1 MHAAA
6 PSGRPHLRLALVG
19 FGHVGR
25 RLVSLL
31 DEMADTLP
39 FTADVIAIATRRHGL
54 AIDAR
59 GLDTAHALQQVTRGD
74 RLSHLH
80 AGPPPDEAT
89 GTGLIAEVA
98 QRCAADAARGHVV
111 CIESTVLDI
120 TRGEPAC
127 THIAT
132 ALAHG
137 LHAVTVN
144 KGPAAFAA
152 QTLAAQARQARRWF
166 LHEGAVMDGIPVFT
180 LVRDTLPGVR
190 VDGFRGVI
198 NTTTNFVLS
207 ALAGGHSFDQ
217 AVADMQARGIAEAD
231 PSLDIDGWDAAAKT
245 AALVNVLMQGQLSP
259 HEVARTGI
267 GHLTADAVRKVEAS
281 GDRLR
286 LVASAA
292 RTSDGIRASVAP
304 QALPAHDP
312 LAGVDDTD
320 NALYLSLDPLGEL
333 GIVQRGGT
341 LTHTAYAVI
350 SDLACIA
357 RSPIPEEH
365 S

>member
-1 MHAAA
+1 
-6 PSGRPHLRLALVG
+6 VG

-31 DEMADTLP
+31 DEMADALP
-39 FTADVIAIATRRHGL
+39 FTADIVGIATRRHGR

-59 GLDTAHALQQVTRGD
+59 GLSPTDALERVSRGD
-74 RLSHLH
+74 RLTDLH
-80 AGPPPDEAT
+80 TGPMPDEAT

-98 QRCAADAARGHVV
+98 RRCGDDASRGHLV

-127 THIAT
+127 THIAA

-152 QTLAAQARQARRWF
+152 HALAAQARQARRWF
-166 LHEGAVMDGIPVFT
+166 LHEGAVMDGIPVFN
-180 LVRDTLPGVR
+180 LVRETLPGVR

-207 ALAGGHSFDQ
+207 ALADGQSFGN
-217 AVADMQARGIAEAD
+217 AVAEMQARGIAEAD

-245 AALVNVLMQGQLSP
+245 AVLVNVLMQGRLSP
-259 HEVARTGI
+259 HDVARTGI
-267 GHLTADAVRKVEAS
+267 GHLTADDVRKVEAS
-281 GDRLR
+281 GHRLR
-286 LVASAA
+286 LVASAE
-292 RTSDGIRASVAP
+292 RTSDGIRTSVAP
-304 QALPAHDP
+304 SALAADDP
-312 LAGVDDTD
+312 LASVEDTD
-320 NALYLSLDPLGEL
+320 NALYLALDPLGEL

-350 SDLACIA
+350 TDLACIA
-357 RSPIPEEH
+357 RSPIPEEM

>member
-6 PSGRPHLRLALVG
+6 AAGRPHLRLALVG

-31 DEMADTLP
+31 DEMADALP
-39 FTADVIAIATRRHGL
+39 FTTDIVGIATRRHGL

-59 GLDTAHALQQVTRGD
+59 GLSPTEALQRVARGET
-74 RLSHLH
+74 LAALH
-80 AGPPPDEAT
+80 RGPGPDDPT
-89 GTGLIAEVA
+89 GPGVIAEVA
-98 QRCAADAARGHVV
+98 RRCADSTASGHLV
-111 CIESTVLDI
+111 CVESTVLDI

-132 ALAHG
+132 ALTHG

-144 KGPAAFAA
+144 KGPAAFASH
-152 QTLAAQARQARRWF
+152 TLAALARQARRWF
-166 LHEGAVMDGIPVFT
+166 LHEGAVMDGIPVFN
-180 LVRDTLPGVR
+180 LVRETLPGVR

-207 ALAGGHSFDQ
+207 ALAGGQSFAD
-217 AVADMQARGIAEAD
+217 AVAEMQTRGIAEAD

-245 AALVNVLMQGQLSP
+245 AVLVNVLMQGHVTP
-259 HEVARTGI
+259 HDVARTGI
-267 GHLTADAVRKVEAS
+267 GHLTADDVQRAAAR
-281 GDRLR
+281 GHRLR
-286 LVASAA
+286 LVASAE
-292 RTSDGIRASVAP
+292 RTADGIRAAVAP
-304 QALPAHDP
+304 CALPAHDP
-312 LAGVDDTD
+312 LAGVNDTD
-320 NALYLSLDPLGEL
+320 NALYLTLDPLGDL

-350 SDLACIA
+350 TDLVRIA
-357 RSPIPEEH
+357 RSPLPEEL